1 MQRDA
6 KAAEDRSVDELITV
20 HEPTGLKVMPHWVAQ
35 PYFRA
40 ALKVAEQA
48 EKNEEK
54 AESVVAEGGE
64 PHCAPGTLDK
74 APPIPLY
81 LTVC

>member
-6 KAAEDRSVDELITV
+6 KTAESCPAEELITV
-20 HEPTGLKVMPHWVAQ
+20 HEPTGLKLMPHWVAQ

-40 ALKVAEQA
+40 APKVAEQA

-54 AESVVAEGGE
+54 AEAVVAAGGE
-64 PHCAPGTLDK
+64 PCCAPGARCEVLFTSS
-74 APPIPLY
+74 
-81 LTVC
+81 